1 MTGVILGL
9 AFLVAALAA
18 SAGKAR
24 AASAAPASPSVDSS
38 VSKIVSSGDPHKMLA
53 AAQVAHEAG
62 DTNLATTLAT
72 HARNAAAAHPAM
84 TYPSPFPSVPTPAWS
99 KFVHALRGLNPA
111 AISPSYHLGLF
122 AFSMPRLVDLGLATN
137 PHKIEH
143 DGKTVWDAD
152 WVPALQPGPDKF
164 LANPALQYDTFVKA
178 VVADLHAIK
187 EKFPKAV
194 GSEIEGV
201 KATPSGLLAVTKQAG
216 LKGLETWL
224 ADPKTRTQY
233 AHTTASFKRINGI
246 F

>member
-18 SAGKAR
+18 SSSKAR
-24 AASAAPASPSVDSS
+24 AATVSSAPAVDAS
-38 VSKIVSSGDPHKMLA
+38 VSKIVESGDPHKMLA

-62 DTNLATTLAT
+62 NTSLAATLAT

-99 KFVHALRGLNPA
+99 KFVHMLRGSNPR

-137 PHKIEH
+137 PHKVEH
-143 DGKTVWDAD
+143 DGKQVWDAD
-152 WVPALQPGPDKF
+152 WIPALQPGPDKF
-164 LANPALQYDTFVKA
+164 LASPALQYDTFVKA

-187 EKFPKAV
+187 AKFPTAV
-194 GSEIEGV
+194 GSELEGV
-201 KATPSGLLAVTKQAG
+201 KVTPSGLLAVTKQAG

-224 ADPKTRTQY
+224 ADPKVRKQY
-233 AHTTASFKRINGI
+233 AHTTESFKKINGI